1 MHVDELHPNPATA
14 GVVSDEIGS
23 FEQNL
28 ASLSSCLNRGVEFRS
43 LLLLLLLLLIVA
55 ECPSLVPV
63 HLALEPANASMAS
76 PPTKEMAQPKSGC
89 IFERRSSWLVI
100 LTD

>member
-89 IFERRSSWLVI
+89 ILESRSSWLVI